1 MPATL
6 ARDTDRA
13 SVKTTRLEARITEA
27 QKKLFLRAATITGRS
42 LTDFVVFSAHEMA
55 ARTVREHDVLTL
67 SARDREVFV
76 SALLKPPP
84 PAKRLREAARRYK
97 KRMVNAADTF

>member
-1 MPATL
+1 
-6 ARDTDRA
+6 
-13 SVKTTRLEARITEA
+13 
-27 QKKLFLRAATITGRS
+27 
-42 LTDFVVFSAHEMA
+42 MA

-97 KRMVNAADTF
+97 KVNTDAF